1 METSCFQPDSAAVF
15 SRRLLSCSLKSVLCL
30 KAKSL
35 SCFLGLSGRGVV
47 NFGLGR
53 LFSLA
58 DAACGMVGDPLG
70 KGLGEARK
78 KTKQDPRV

>member
-1 METSCFQPDSAAVF
+1 M
-15 SRRLLSCSLKSVLCL
+15 
-30 KAKSL
+30 
-35 SCFLGLSGRGVV
+35 